1 MGLFILYYL
10 WCRFLCF
17 LFWILFFHA
26 ISPVKLKNWFVKK
39 DSKFSAICQLLTML
53 ETVNLEKWVPKNL
66 NKNLLQFRY
75 HFGLTPSHCKL
86 THTIETASW
95 LFLVLNPAYF
105 STLSLTLMHHF
116 IFKSSGTLKIK
127 KWYSYTKWESD
138 DNT

>member
-1 MGLFILYYL
+1 MVPLPVLPLLDLILSRNQS
-10 WCRFLCF
+10 CQ
-17 LFWILFFHA
+17 
-26 ISPVKLKNWFVKK
+26 VKELVCQKK
-39 DSKFSAICQLLTML
+39 TQQFSAICQLLTIL
-53 ETVNLEKWVPKNL
+53 ETVHLEKWVPKNL